1 MAENTA
7 EKFIEALRRLERD
20 RDVETI
26 AGLFTDGAEIHNVMT
41 IDNAHQLAPSEFWT
55 NYRETFGEVN
65 SEFKN
70 KIVSETR
77 AALEWTTTGTNRDG
91 GGEFAYEGVSVLEF
105 EGGKI
110 KRFFAYFNPEKLGT
124 QIVGE
129 AARA

>member
-1 MAENTA
+1 MAENLA
-7 EKFIEALRRLERD
+7 EKFIDALKNLERN

-26 AGLFTDGAEIHNVMT
+26 AGMFDADAEIHNVMT
-41 IDNAHQLAPSEFWT
+41 IDNSHQLSPSEFWA

-70 KIVSETR
+70 KIVSETS

-91 GGEFAYEGVSVLEF
+91 GEFIYEGVSILEF
-105 EGGKI
+105 EADKI
-110 KRFFAYFNPEKLGT
+110 TRFFAYFNPEKLGG